1 MKGNKDIIN
10 EAISSLSKF
19 TGIIADL
26 EDGSIQGDAFF
37 KIANEKFVI
46 ETKSTV
52 TKGNKGITLMEL
64 KNISRETNLP
74 VILITKYIPVEI
86 AKEYVAEGV
95 NYLDVAG
102 NCSIRQN
109 NLMLL
114 IEGKKMAKAERVAQ
128 TRAFQESGIKLILLF
143 LVDPQKTQLTYRNL
157 AELADIS
164 LGSVGIIMQEL
175 TDLNFILKTK
185 QTRKLKNIKELLARW
200 ITAYHDTLRPRLL
213 KKQMRF
219 VNPESYQ
226 KWKDLDLNQSAGL
239 AYWGGEPG
247 AHLLNSYL
255 HPGKFTIYT
264 DRNWQSFKE
273 IGLVPDDNGKVELL
287 DLFWSPE
294 IYNGIPPVLIY
305 ADLMSSGSDRNIE
318 TANMILNNELQYI
331 KQKF

>member
-1 MKGNKDIIN
+1 MKNDKYIIN
-10 EAISSLSKF
+10 EAISSLSTY
-19 TGIIADL
+19 TGISPEL
-26 EDGSIQGDAFF
+26 EDGNTPSVAFLE
-37 KIANEKFVI
+37 IANEKFVI

-64 KNISRETNLP
+64 KNLSRETNLP
-74 VILITKYIPVEI
+74 VILIAKYIPVEI
-86 AKEYVAEGV
+86 AKEYVAEGI

-102 NCSIRQN
+102 NCSIRKN

-114 IEGKKMAKAERVAQ
+114 IEGKKMAKAEKVAQ
-128 TRAFQESGIKLILLF
+128 TRAFQESGIKLIFLF
-143 LVDPQKTQLTYRNL
+143 LVDPQKTKLTYRNL
-157 AELADIS
+157 TELADIS

-175 TDLNFILKTK
+175 TELNFILKTK
-185 QTRKLKNIKELLARW
+185 QTKKLKNIKELLARW

-226 KWKDLDLNQSAGL
+226 KWKDLDMNQSAGL

-247 AHLLNSYL
+247 AHLLNGYL
-255 HPGKFTIYT
+255 YPGKFTVYT
-264 DRNWQSFKE
+264 DRNWQSFKD
-273 IGLVPDDNGKVELL
+273 IGLVPDENGKVEVLN
-287 DLFWSPE
+287 LFWSPE
-294 IYNGIPPVLIY
+294 IYDGIPPVLIY

-331 KQKF
+331 K